1 MKKGMKRKRL
11 VYLDNAATTCPK
23 PEAVIRAVTDAL
35 RNTGGNP
42 GRGSHRLSTA
52 AAELV
57 YDCRTAAAEM
67 FGAAPENVVFTENA
81 THALNCAV
89 KGLAE
94 PGCHILL
101 DNYAHNAVYRP
112 VTALAESGMAEFDV
126 YDASGED
133 NEILE
138 NIRRKLRPESR
149 IVIATHQ
156 SNICS
161 HVLPVEKIGKLCAEY
176 GLYFIVDASQSAGH
190 LPIDLAQMHITALC
204 LPGHKGLFGPMGV
217 GLLLS
222 APDVRFRTILEG
234 GAGINSLDTV
244 MPEELPERL
253 EAGTLPLPAIAGL
266 LAGIRYVRR
275 IGTEEIHLHECTLA
289 SELTRRLN
297 ALPGVTV
304 YGESIGPV
312 VSFTL
317 DGISPAEIGAHLA
330 SRGICVRTGYHCAP
344 LAHRTVGSME
354 NGSVRA
360 GFSWFNRMAD
370 VHALADALEDLHRK
384 SGKT

>member
-1 MKKGMKRKRL
+1 MKRGRKRL
-11 VYLDNAATTCPK
+11 VCLDNAATTFPK
-23 PEAVIRAVTDAL
+23 PEPVIRAVTDAL

-57 YDCRTAAAEM
+57 YDCRTAAAEF
-67 FGAAPENVVFTENA
+67 FGGTPENVVFTENA

-94 PGCHILL
+94 PGCHILI

-112 VTALAESGMAEFDV
+112 VAALSEAGTAEFDI
-126 YDASGED
+126 YDASGKDDEV
-133 NEILE
+133 LE

-161 HVLPVEKIGKLCAEY
+161 HVLPVEKIGKLCAQY
-176 GLYFIVDASQSAGH
+176 GLHFIVDASQSAGH
-190 LPIDLAQMHITALC
+190 LPLDLAQMHITALC

-217 GLLLS
+217 GMLLT
-222 APDVRFRTILEG
+222 APDVRFNTLLEG
-234 GAGINSLDTV
+234 GAGINSLDAA

-275 IGTEEIHLHECTLA
+275 IGTEEIHLHECTLTA
-289 SELTRRLN
+289 ELTRLLN
-297 ALPGVTV
+297 DMPGVTV

-312 VSFTL
+312 VSFNI
-317 DGISPAEIGAHLA
+317 DGFSPAEVGAHLA

-344 LAHRTVGSME
+344 LAHRTVGSFQ

-360 GFSWFNRMAD
+360 GFSWFNRMSD
-370 VHALADALEDLHRK
+370 VHALADALDDLRRK
-384 SGKT
+384 SRET

>member
-1 MKKGMKRKRL
+1 MRTI
-11 VYLDNAATTCPK
+11 YLDNAATTWPK
-23 PEAVIRAVTDAL
+23 PDTVIRAVSDAM
-35 RNTGGNP
+35 RRSGGNP
-42 GRGSHRLSTA
+42 GRGSHRLSAA

-57 YDCRTAAAEM
+57 YDCRTAAAEL
-67 FGAAPENVVFTENA
+67 FGGDPERVVFTVNA

-112 VTALAESGMAEFDV
+112 VKALADAGLAEFDL
-126 YDASGED
+126 YDASGDDE
-133 NEILE
+133 EVLG
-138 NIRRKLRPESR
+138 NIRRLLRPETR
-149 IVIATHQ
+149 IVLATHQ

-161 HVLPVEKIGKLCAEY
+161 RVLPVEKIGQFCTQY
-176 GLYFIVDASQSAGH
+176 GLHFIVDASQSAGH
-190 LPIDLAQMHITALC
+190 LPIDLEKMHITALC
-204 LPGHKGLFGPMGV
+204 LPGHKGLFGPMGT

-222 APDVRFRTILEG
+222 APDVRFGTLIEG
-234 GAGINSLDTV
+234 GAGIHSLDPT

-289 SELTRRLN
+289 AELTRRLHE
-297 ALPGVTV
+297 LPGAAV

-312 VSFTL
+312 VGFTL
-317 DGISPAEIGAHLA
+317 DGFSPAEIGAHLA

-344 LAHRTVGSME
+344 LAHRTAGSYE
-354 NGSVRA
+354 SGSVRA
-360 GFSWFNRMAD
+360 GFSWFNKMSD
-370 VHALADALEDLHRK
+370 VRALADALEELHR
-384 SGKT
+384 T